1 MDIRGQTK
9 RKEPAMGESLIQ
21 SVGTADSEMRAT
33 VMYQMYQNQLFKTT
47 DAAPAAPPVKT
58 DKASK
63 SEPTAEK
70 PAQSLLPI
78 TNADTFLRIMVDEKS
93 NDITVYVVDRASQ
106 RVMRSIPPNE
116 VNNLK
121 AGDLLKL
128 MG

>member
-1 MDIRGQTK
+1 
-9 RKEPAMGESLIQ
+9 MGENLIQ
-21 SVGTADSEMRAT
+21 SVGTADSEKRAT

-47 DAAPAAPPVKT
+47 DAASAAQPDKTEKPVKP
-58 DKASK
+58 
-63 SEPTAEK
+63 EPTAAK
-70 PAQSLLPI
+70 PAPGRLPI
-78 TNADTFLRIMVDEKS
+78 TNTDTFLRFMVDEKS